1 MLEHFIQIA
10 FGYDPDGTPA
20 LYGLTSRGNIYVG
33 TPVHPMDTFIASAV
47 GESEGNTL
55 WAKVDLPS
63 LPERTRAAPT
73 SAPRQPPTNPP
84 TPPMPSLTSREV
96 DDGK

>member
-1 MLEHFIQIA
+1 MLEHFIQITS
-10 FGYDPDGTPA
+10 GSGPDGAPA

-33 TPVHPMDTFIASAV
+33 TPVYPQCVDSARFDM
-47 GESEGNTL
+47 L
-55 WAKVDLPS
+55 WTKLYLPA
-63 LPERTRAAPT
+63 LPGKTRAAPT
-73 SAPRQPPTNPP
+73 SAPRQPPTNPANPP

>member
-1 MLEHFIQIA
+1 MLEHFIQITS
-10 FGYDPDGTPA
+10 GSGPDGAPA

-33 TPVHPMDTFIASAV
+33 TPVYPQCVDSARFDM
-47 GESEGNTL
+47 L
-55 WAKVDLPS
+55 WTKLYLPA
-63 LPERTRAAPT
+63 LPGKTRAAPA
-73 SAPRQPPTNPP
+73 SAPKQPPTNPANPP